1 MPNPRYITLTEAQ
14 DLIQALPGSATKS
27 DMLIHLDS
35 FAEFVEDGSSRII
48 LYEGDIALPYLAVKD
63 DIVIINGDLA
73 VAGTLADCLEVNIS
87 LMLALGNVS
96 TKDLFTFSQICVAG
110 NLTVENA
117 IIADSTCDYSLD
129 VAGDVK
135 AHLILEDGHWFDI
148 KGKVTADDI
157 YTSHSAKP
165 RGVLQ
170 PNLSTEELVDE
181 VKEKDRLD
189 LTKAM
194 QYLMNNNF
202 VFRK

>member
-1 MPNPRYITLTEAQ
+1 MPNPRYVTLTEAQ

-35 FAEFVEDGSSRII
+35 FAEFVE
-48 LYEGDIALPYLAVKD
+48 
-63 DIVIINGDLA
+63 
-73 VAGTLADCLEVNIS
+73 
-87 LMLALGNVS
+87 
-96 TKDLFTFSQICVAG
+96 
-110 NLTVENA
+110 
-117 IIADSTCDYSLD
+117 D

-170 PNLSTEELVDE
+170 PNLSAEELVDE